1 MRKRGTKIMNDKRKP
16 KTIDK
21 TGKSGLTREKKE
33 ILKQQQG
40 STSVPID
47 LNAIREWVKYKDEH
61 K

>member
-1 MRKRGTKIMNDKRKP
+1 MKTMNDDRKP

-33 ILKQQQG
+33 ILKQHQG
-40 STSVPID
+40 SASVPID
-47 LNAIREWVKYKDEH
+47 LNAIREWMKYKDEH